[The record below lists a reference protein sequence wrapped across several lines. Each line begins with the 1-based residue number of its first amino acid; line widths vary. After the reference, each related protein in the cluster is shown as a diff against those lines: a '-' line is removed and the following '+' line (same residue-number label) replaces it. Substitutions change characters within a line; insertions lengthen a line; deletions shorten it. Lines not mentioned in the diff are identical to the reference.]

1 LDPGELVFLRH
12 SDQFRELISTDIA
25 PRWGDGHKNVA
36 GLISNDIAP
45 RSGGGHKNLA
55 RLISTDIAP
64 LWGGGHKNLAR
75 LISNDI
81 APRWG
86 GGHKNLARLISN
98 DIAPLWGG
106 GHKNLAGLTSGSA
119 DLPQRGKMLVETS
132 HPKSFAS
139 HRDETRLAF
148 SDAAG
153 LKMSR
158 PSARLLRTGRRSPN
172 CSPSKIMSKG
182 QALLAGDAG
191 QFGGVLLGLE
201 AAVAGVRESAWQFLD
216 SGYSWYNALTI
227 CNITNS

>member
-1 LDPGELVFLRH
+1 MFLRH

-36 GLISNDIAP
+36 GLISNDITP
-45 RSGGGHKNLA
+45 LWVGGHKNVA
-55 RLISTDIAP
+55 
-64 LWGGGHKNLAR
+64 G

-86 GGHKNLARLISN
+86 GGHKNV
-98 DIAPLWGG
+98 
-106 GHKNLAGLTSGSA
+106 AGLISGSA

-153 LKMSR
+153 LEMSR

-182 QALLAGDAG
+182 QAVVAGDAG

-227 CNITNS
+227 CNHTNS

>member
-1 LDPGELVFLRH
+1 LALDPGELVFLRH

-45 RSGGGHKNLA
+45 RWGDGHKNVA
-55 RLISTDIAP
+55 GLISNDIAP
-64 LWGGGHKNLAR
+64 RWGDGHKNVAG

-86 GGHKNLARLISN
+86 GGHKNV
-98 DIAPLWGG
+98 
-106 GHKNLAGLTSGSA
+106 AGLISGSA

-153 LKMSR
+153 LEMSR

-172 CSPSKIMSKG
+172 
-182 QALLAGDAG
+182 
-191 QFGGVLLGLE
+191 
-201 AAVAGVRESAWQFLD
+201 
-216 SGYSWYNALTI
+216 
-227 CNITNS
+227 